1 MYYISKRI
9 EIAFAH
15 QLRLT
20 YESKCQRVHGHNGIA
35 TIYCCAE
42 ELDEN
47 GMVADFSHIKKDIEG
62 RLDHQF
68 LNELFPFNPTAE
80 NLAHWICEQV
90 PQCYKVTFQESEG
103 NIAAYVK
110 PGFENVNF

>member
-42 ELDEN
+42 QLDEN

-62 RLDHQF
+62 RLDHSF
-68 LNELFPFNPTAE
+68 STNSSTSILRPKISRAGFAIKCHTAIRSLFKSPKA
-80 NLAHWICEQV
+80 I
-90 PQCYKVTFQESEG
+90 
-103 NIAAYVK
+103 
-110 PGFENVNF
+110 